1 MKKGKLIEIECEI
14 CGVKFIAGSNYIKQC
29 PECRKYKHYR
39 FNIAGVRNDEE
50 AIKARA
56 IERAKHNDRIIGKG
70 YAERQIAD
78 TLKMVGKVKID
89 KEV

>member
-1 MKKGKLIEIECEI
+1 MKKGTPREIECEI
-14 CGVKFIAGSNYIKQC
+14 CGAKFIAGHNYSKQC
-29 PECRKYKHYR
+29 PECRKYRGYK
-39 FNIAGVRNDEE
+39 FNIEGISNDENG
-50 AIKARA
+50 IRARA